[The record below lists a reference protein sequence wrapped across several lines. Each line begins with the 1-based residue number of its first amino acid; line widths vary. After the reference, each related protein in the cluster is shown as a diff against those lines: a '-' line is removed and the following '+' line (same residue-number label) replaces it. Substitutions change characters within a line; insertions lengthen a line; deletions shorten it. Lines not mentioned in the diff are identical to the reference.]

1 MDRAPGARILVVDD
15 EPAIL
20 RALEANLRRH
30 GYAVEAVATG
40 EDALERHDRAR
51 PDLVV
56 LDLGLPG
63 IDGLEVIRGIR
74 ARAPTP
80 IIVLSARDAEREKIA
95 ALDLGADDYVVKPFG
110 ADELLARVRVALRHL
125 ARPAR
130 GVDPVFEAGGLR
142 VDLERREVTVDGRPA
157 HLTPTEYEL
166 LKAFIEHP
174 NKVLTDRMLLQRVWG
189 PDYGSEDHYLHVY
202 VARLRRK
209 LGAGGS
215 GARLFV
221 TEPGVGYRLVTDER

>member
-1 MDRAPGARILVVDD
+1 MDRPSGARVLVVDD

-20 RALEANLRRH
+20 RTLERTLSRH
-30 GYAVEAVATG
+30 GLDVDTAVTG
-40 EDALERHDRAR
+40 EDALERYERAR

-63 IDGLEVIRGIR
+63 IDGLEVIRRIR
-74 ARAPTP
+74 ASAATP
-80 IIVLSARDAEREKIA
+80 IVVLSARDTEREKIA
-95 ALDLGADDYVVKPFG
+95 ALDMGADDYVTKPFG
-110 ADELLARVRVALRHL
+110 ADELLARIRVALRHL
-125 ARPAR
+125 ARPPR
-130 GVDPVFEAGGLR
+130 GTEPVFETGDLR
-142 VDLERREVTVDGRPA
+142 VDLERREVTVAGRAA

-209 LGAGGS
+209 LGTDARGS
-215 GARLFV
+215 PLFL
-221 TEPGVGYRLVTDER
+221 TEPGVGYRLVADER